1 MHKFYASGTILYR
14 GSTLLAVLIVQPLI
28 LMITESPD
36 RIGVTQSWSSH
47 YTPSEYSHQMYS
59 SLWLPVMLLVSSLF
73 CPFDKSYCILFFL
86 LCKEFFCEIFSKC
99 FPKYFILIFRS
110 RIYISFRFR
119 MDTDRYV
126 RSCVPLQQYRISS
139 AQDKAL
145 YVSPG

>member
-1 MHKFYASGTILYR
+1 MHKIYASGTILYR

-59 SLWLPVMLLVSSLF
+59 SLLLPVMLLVSSLF

-86 LCKEFFCEIFSKC
+86 LCKEFFCEIFSKY
-99 FPKYFILIFRS
+99 FPNVFQNILFLSSAAEFIFLSTSTRT
-110 RIYISFRFR
+110 RI
-119 MDTDRYV
+119 
-126 RSCVPLQQYRISS
+126 ISS
-139 AQDKAL
+139 NFLSNYNSAGFL
-145 YVSPG
+145 LL